1 MEPHRATAIDDNAA
15 MAAPR
20 TLLASLSATR
30 LAASSLST
38 LRPEVCR
45 FATPSYQTIR
55 CAVTKKT
62 EPAKKKKARNTFRQ
76 YDLKNTE
83 QFALVDAMRYI
94 RAFEVGRN
102 PSSSKYELHVRLRTL
117 KNGPVVRNRL
127 RLPHSVKT
135 DLRICV
141 IAPADSKQGQEA
153 RSAGAT
159 LVGEEEIF
167 KQIQDGVIEF
177 DRCICHIDSL
187 QKLNK
192 AGLGRVLGPKGL
204 MPSTKTGTVVTNV
217 GPTVRNM
224 VGGSEYRER
233 LGVVRMAVGQ
243 LGFTPAEMQENIKSF
258 MDALKKDIAQLQD
271 RVSKEIH
278 EVVCYFIAGNDVRS
292 LTIAG
297 SQLYQCT
304 GLHIERRV
312 QGPQLD
318 IPGPSDRPLVN
329 ACSFSAVRTMYH
341 MNAAAMLVSL
351 KAFTF
356 SAS

>member
-1 MEPHRATAIDDNAA
+1 

-20 TLLASLSATR
+20 SLAAPFSATR
-30 LAASSLST
+30 LAATSLSP
-38 LRPEVCR
+38 LRPAVCR
-45 FATPSYQTIR
+45 LASPAYQTVR
-55 CAVTKKT
+55 CAVTSKT
-62 EPAKKKKARNTFRQ
+62 QPAKKKKARNTFRQ
-76 YDLKNTE
+76 YDLKKTE
-83 QFALVDAMRYI
+83 QFALVDAMQYI

-141 IAPADSKQGQEA
+141 IAPADSKAGQEA
-153 RSAGAT
+153 RAAGAT

-167 KQIQDGVIEF
+167 KQVLEGVIEF

-187 QKLNK
+187 PKLNK

-204 MPSTKTGTVVTNV
+204 MPSTKTGTVVANI

-233 LGVVRMAVGQ
+233 MGVIRMAVGQ
-243 LGFTPAEMQENIKSF
+243 LGFTPAEMQENVKSV

-278 EVVCYFIAGNDVRS
+278 EVVSGDAVQAMQM
-292 LTIAG
+292 LTTDRCSAPPTRRASHSAASSG
-297 SQLYQCT
+297 TPTRYPRPCST
-304 GLHIERRV
+304 G
-312 QGPQLD
+312 PCN
-318 IPGPSDRPLVN
+318 SVN
-329 ACSFSAVRTMYH
+329 SAVQSSVPYQ
-341 MNAAAMLVSL
+341 AMLVYRCVDRSIIV
-351 KAFTF
+351 
-356 SAS
+356 SVS